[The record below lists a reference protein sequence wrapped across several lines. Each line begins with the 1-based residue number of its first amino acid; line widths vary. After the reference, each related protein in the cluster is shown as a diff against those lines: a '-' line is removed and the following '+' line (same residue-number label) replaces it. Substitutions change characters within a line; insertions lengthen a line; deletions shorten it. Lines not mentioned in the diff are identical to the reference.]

1 MDANITVLNA
11 KLLVNFHPA
20 LPHSIQENYSQL
32 ASSSC
37 IKQILF
43 FYFFLQTSFFLQI
56 GLNQENGL
64 ILLSAMQGA
73 HSQFGLLVSLYYCI
87 EFDYKINGFV
97 HPNDFCI

>member
-1 MDANITVLNA
+1 MDPNIQLLNA

-43 FYFFLQTSFFLQI
+43 FYFFLQI